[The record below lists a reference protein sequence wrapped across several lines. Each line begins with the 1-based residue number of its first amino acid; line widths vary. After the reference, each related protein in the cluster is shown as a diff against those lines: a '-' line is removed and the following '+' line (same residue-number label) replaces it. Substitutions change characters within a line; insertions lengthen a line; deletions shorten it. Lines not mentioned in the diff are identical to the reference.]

1 MSRRNRDNPIKATS
15 VTYTNA
21 ISVCRKAEPPDVNTA
36 QYLLDL
42 AKVDG
47 VSPNVFMY
55 SAAIWTAER
64 CGNWEVALSMLES
77 MKRTPSSQPNI
88 VSYDGGE

>member
-1 MSRRNRDNPIKATS
+1 MTPTS

-21 ISVCRKAEPPDVNTA
+21 IGACKRAEPPDLERA
-36 QYLLDL
+36 LFLLDE
-42 AKVDG
+42 AQKNG
-47 VSPNVFMY
+47 VEPNVFMY

-64 CGNWEVALSMLES
+64 CGDAKTALFLLSSME
-77 MKRTPSSQPNI
+77 RNGCTPNA